1 MNKQVRP
8 PALRKKSTSWMDRN
22 WKWLIPLLVVGSGT
36 VLAGFFVLI
45 FILLR
50 SSDAYKDAVARAEAD
65 PAVRAVLGTPIEEG
79 LFVTGS
85 VNISGSSGQ
94 ADLAIPISGPNGQA
108 TVYAVATKS
117 AGAWNFSTLVV
128 EIEET
133 SERFNL
139 LE

>member
-50 SSDAYKDAVARAEAD
+50 SSDAYKDAVA
-65 PAVRAVLGTPIEEG
+65 
-79 LFVTGS
+79 
-85 VNISGSSGQ
+85 
-94 ADLAIPISGPNGQA
+94 
-108 TVYAVATKS
+108 TKS